1 MRTATTV
8 CISLPQ
14 QTVER
19 LRQGAAAQG
28 MTFSGFMKIVIASGL
43 ESPLVKMLQQNEKE
57 VGTDGTEV

>member
-14 QTVER
+14 HTVER
-19 LRQGAAAQG
+19 LRQGAAARG

-43 ESPLVKMLQQNEKE
+43 ESPLVKMLQQTEKE
-57 VGTDGTEV
+57 VKPNGSEV

>member
-14 QTVER
+14 HTVER

-28 MTFSGFMKIVIASGL
+28 MTFSGFMKIVITAGL
-43 ESPLVKMLQQNEKE
+43 DSPLVKMLQQ
-57 VGTDGTEV
+57 TESEAGSDESTV

>member
-8 CISLPQ
+8 SISLPQ
-14 QTVER
+14 HTVER

-43 ESPLVKMLQQNEKE
+43 ESPLVKMLQQTESE
-57 VGTDGTEV
+57 VGSDESTV

>member
-14 QTVER
+14 HTVDR

-43 ESPLVKMLQQNEKE
+43 ESPLVKMLQQREKE
-57 VGTDGTEV
+57 AETDGTEV